1 MAHKTMAH
9 KTMAWMWYGLAL
21 IWSALTI
28 AAAFNGETFGMLS
41 AVLMTVMCAAL
52 CLKERRTA

>member
-1 MAHKTMAH
+1 MAH

-21 IWSALTI
+21 IWSAKTI
-28 AAAFNGETFGMLS
+28 AAALNGETFGMLS